1 VWKFDPRAHILQSV
15 KQVKEAEAEAVVVI
29 MKGLEVGLMVLDQE
43 KSLEVD
49 MEADC
54 LVINGN
60 GT

>member
-1 VWKFDPRAHILQSV
+1 VEIRPASTYIAECE
-15 KQVKEAEAEAVVVI
+15 QVKEAEAQAVVVI